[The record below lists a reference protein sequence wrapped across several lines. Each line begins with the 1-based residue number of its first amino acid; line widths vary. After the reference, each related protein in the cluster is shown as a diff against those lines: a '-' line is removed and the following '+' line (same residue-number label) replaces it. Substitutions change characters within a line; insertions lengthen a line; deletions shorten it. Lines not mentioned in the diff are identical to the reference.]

1 MFKEWKEDTD
11 QTITEAIEH
20 DLRLWKCARFIKS
33 EEDLASLEDLM
44 KDKAD
49 LLKNLFI
56 QVASRGS
63 FPYVGW
69 SAFSTF
75 CIKAGIPDKKGCPL
89 ATIDRVFITVD

>member
-1 MFKEWKEDTD
+1 
-11 QTITEAIEH
+11 
-20 DLRLWKCARFIKS
+20 
-33 EEDLASLEDLM
+33 M